1 MYAGSCCHHRVICAR
16 PLCRQLLSHM
26 RGLLARKA
34 LQGLPCLRFS
44 ARRADDQS
52 RHAPFVD
59 GPQCS
64 AEDIEGNWRAAVCA
78 DACAAR
84 TELVAR
90 RSGQER
96 RSDRICMTELTIFEV
111 SGFACDAL
119 KADGP
124 SSLPMCVCVRARVCV
139 CVCVRHRKSKFQE
152 SIHLLCRKACPSTRS
167 GLFGHA
173 VCLVLRSVLT
183 NASMSYIIQ
192 KQSC

>member
-26 RGLLARKA
+26 RGVLARKA

-52 RHAPFVD
+52 HHAPFVD

-78 DACAAR
+78 DARAAR

-90 RSGQER
+90 RSGHER
-96 RSDRICMTELTIFEV
+96 RSDRICMTKLTIFEV
-111 SGFACDAL
+111 SSLQAAACDAL

-124 SSLPMCVCVRARVCV
+124 SSLPMYVCVRARLCV
-139 CVCVRHRKSKFQE
+139 CVRVRHRKSKLRE
-152 SIHLLCRKACPSTRS
+152 SFHLLYRKACASTRS
-167 GLFGHA
+167 GLF
-173 VCLVLRSVLT
+173 
-183 NASMSYIIQ
+183 
-192 KQSC
+192 

>member
-1 MYAGSCCHHRVICAR
+1 MRRPQAGASTAMRSHRQGGGAR
-16 PLCRQLLSHM
+16 VRWQLLPSSRHLCSTFVQAAAHPHAWSS
-26 RGLLARKA
+26 RAQRTAGNAWPAVFRQA
-34 LQGLPCLRFS
+34 C
-44 ARRADDQS
+44 RRSS
-52 RHAPFVD
+52 RHATFVD
-59 GPQCS
+59 GPQCK

-167 GLFGHA
+167 GLF
-173 VCLVLRSVLT
+173 
-183 NASMSYIIQ
+183 
-192 KQSC
+192 